1 MKYSI
6 EVDNSQLI
14 SAIDFVKKMVSKD
27 KTRPMLTAINFKV
40 SGIYLT
46 ITACD
51 VLDQQKKKLLI
62 LNNPDMKIF

>member
-51 VLDQQKKKLLI
+51 VLD
-62 LNNPDMKIF
+62 